1 MKNENTHQKIIE
13 LLDKAP
19 AMLNTVKPVQE
30 SYGEYTVTFKVAGY
44 VDLMSIV
51 ADLIKLCTLALT
63 SEEPHISPLVKNG
76 NINIPN
82 ILELALQLI
91 PYSEAEL
98 LDNIAKISQE
108 NRQ

>member
-1 MKNENTHQKIIE
+1 MKNENTQQKLIA

-19 AMLNTVKPVQE
+19 AMLNAIKPVQE
-30 SYGEYTVTFKVAGY
+30 SFGEYKVTVKVAGY
-44 VDLMSIV
+44 VDLMTIV

-63 SEEPHISPLVKNG
+63 SDEPHISPLVKNG
-76 NINIPN
+76 KIDIPN

-98 LDNIAKISQE
+98 LDTIARIIQEE
-108 NRQ
+108 NR